1 MFVTSILTNTFR
13 QIIISSIF
21 KTTKMLKQVLESL
34 DLTPKEIKLFLKLFE
49 LGTQPASH
57 LARICEMPR
66 NTVRSI
72 LDKLIKEGLIIKTK
86 RANTQYYATEKQE
99 NIIHNLKIRKAKL
112 NEEFEK
118 KITLLQKYGKELS
131 LQNHSLNHPQI
142 TFYEGISGL
151 QKVYEDTLTAKNGL
165 KSWACYEPLVNFDET
180 YFQDYFKRRARKK
193 IHMQSIHPDTPAA
206 RQAQKRDKQEL
217 RKSILVPKEKFNIQ
231 PEIQVYNNK
240 VNITSWKEKLGIII
254 ESEEIAQAMKMI
266 FDLSYEGAKN
276 TKTSLL
282 ALNPPQC

>member
-1 MFVTSILTNTFR
+1 
-13 QIIISSIF
+13 
-21 KTTKMLKQVLESL
+21 
-34 DLTPKEIKLFLKLFE
+34 
-49 LGTQPASH
+49 
-57 LARICEMPR
+57 
-66 NTVRSI
+66 
-72 LDKLIKEGLIIKTK
+72 
-86 RANTQYYATEKQE
+86 
-99 NIIHNLKIRKAKL
+99 
-112 NEEFEK
+112 
-118 KITLLQKYGKELS
+118 
-131 LQNHSLNHPQI
+131 
-142 TFYEGISGL
+142 
-151 QKVYEDTLTAKNGL
+151 
-165 KSWACYEPLVNFDET
+165 
-180 YFQDYFKRRARKK
+180 
-193 IHMQSIHPDTPAA
+193 MQSIHPDTPAA